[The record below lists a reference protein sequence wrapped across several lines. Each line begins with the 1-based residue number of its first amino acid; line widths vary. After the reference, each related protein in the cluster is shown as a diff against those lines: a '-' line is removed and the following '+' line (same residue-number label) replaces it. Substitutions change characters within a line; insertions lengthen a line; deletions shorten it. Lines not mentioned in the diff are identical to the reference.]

1 MQALIPILLNEE
13 EQGISNSN
21 FNNTTISNNST
32 DKMSGEKKAAKA
44 VDPESLSAQ
53 EARAVAEATASADRS
68 FTPSPTLLNSNS
80 PTALLEQVDGT
91 SLLNYSE
98 TESVYVG
105 SSVPISAGGSL
116 TVPIQV
122 NTPGSI
128 VEYAAENKNHDI
140 GFGITAEREEGIT
153 IVQEMSRCD
162 ASEVPML
169 GKFLVG
175 TVPCLLQFKF
185 DNEYSWMREK
195 VVTYKVTITPPSK
208 ETLMAGRRRRAEAC
222 KRAVEEDLK
231 SADDRLG
238 KAQDQKA
245 SLQKELDELKK
256 QLEQKQKSL
265 KVIETEEKW
274 LQERVTLRN
283 DQQKLLQE
291 RLDNGW
297 EDEAA
302 VKAEKKTPKKK

>member
-1 MQALIPILLNEE
+1 
-13 EQGISNSN
+13 
-21 FNNTTISNNST
+21 
-32 DKMSGEKKAAKA
+32 
-44 VDPESLSAQ
+44 
-53 EARAVAEATASADRS
+53 
-68 FTPSPTLLNSNS
+68 
-80 PTALLEQVDGT
+80 
-91 SLLNYSE
+91 
-98 TESVYVG
+98 
-105 SSVPISAGGSL
+105 
-116 TVPIQV
+116 
-122 NTPGSI
+122 
-128 VEYAAENKNHDI
+128 
-140 GFGITAEREEGIT
+140 
-153 IVQEMSRCD
+153 
-162 ASEVPML
+162 ML

-222 KRAVEEDLK
+222 KRAVDEDLK

-245 SLQKELDELKK
+245 SLQKELEELKK

-274 LQERVTLRN
+274 LQDRVALRK

-291 RLDNGW
+291 RLDKGW

-302 VKAEKKTPKKK
+302 IKTAKQTPKK

>member
-1 MQALIPILLNEE
+1 MQALIPILLNAEE
-13 EQGISNSN
+13 PNILNSKLLPE
-21 FNNTTISNNST
+21 NNTST
-32 DKMSGEKKAAKA
+32 MAERATAAKA
-44 VDPESLSAQ
+44 VDPEIMAAQ

-68 FTPSPTLLNSNS
+68 FIPSPTLLNSNS
-80 PTALLEQVDGT
+80 PTALLEQVDGP
-91 SLLNYSE
+91 SLVNYSE

-128 VEYAAENKNHDI
+128 VEYAAENKYHDI

-153 IVQEMSRCD
+153 VVQEMSRCD

-195 VVTYKVTITPPSK
+195 VVTYKVTITPPSR

-222 KRAVEEDLK
+222 KRAVKEDLK
-231 SADDRLG
+231 SADDRLD
-238 KAQDQKA
+238 KAQGQKA
-245 SLQKELDELKK
+245 SLKKELDELKK
-256 QLEQKQKSL
+256 ALEQKQKSL
-265 KVIETEEKW
+265 KVIETEGKW
-274 LQERVTLRN
+274 LQERVALRK
-283 DQQKLLQE
+283 DQHKLLQE
-291 RLDNGW
+291 RLAQGW
-297 EDEAA
+297 EDEET
-302 VKAEKKTPKKK
+302 AEAPKQAPKKK

>member
-1 MQALIPILLNEE
+1 MAENE
-13 EQGISNSN
+13 
-21 FNNTTISNNST
+21 
-32 DKMSGEKKAAKA
+32 KVAKA
-44 VDPESLSAQ
+44 VDPESMSAQ

-80 PTALLEQVDGT
+80 PTALLEQVDGP
-91 SLLNYSE
+91 SLVNYSE

-128 VEYAAENKNHDI
+128 VEYAAENKMHDI

-153 IVQEMSRCD
+153 VVQEMSRCD

-208 ETLMAGRRRRAEAC
+208 ETLIAGRRRRAEAC

-231 SADDRLG
+231 SADGRLD

-245 SLQKELDELKK
+245 SLQQELDELKR
-256 QLEQKQKSL
+256 QLDQKQKSL

-274 LQERVTLRN
+274 LQERVTLRK
-283 DQQKLLQE
+283 DQHKLLQQ
-291 RLDNGW
+291 RLDEGW

-302 VKAEKKTPKKK
+302 VKK

>member
-1 MQALIPILLNEE
+1 MQALIPILLKAEE
-13 EQGISNSN
+13 HELPNSIILNNDNSN
-21 FNNTTISNNST
+21 TKI
-32 DKMSGEKKAAKA
+32 MAEKDTKAKA
-44 VDPESLSAQ
+44 VEPENLSAQ
-53 EARAVAEATASADRS
+53 EARAIAEATASVDRS

-80 PTALLEQVDGT
+80 PTALLEQVDGP
-91 SLLNYSE
+91 SLVDYSE
-98 TESVYVG
+98 TESIYVG
-105 SSVPISAGGSL
+105 SSVPLSAGGSL

-140 GFGITAEREEGIT
+140 GFGIIAEREEGIT

-208 ETLMAGRRRRAEAC
+208 ETLVAGRRRRAEAC

-231 SADDRLG
+231 SADGRLD

-245 SLQKELDELKK
+245 SLQKELEELKK
-256 QLEQKQKSL
+256 QLEQKQRSL

-274 LQERVTLRN
+274 LQERVGLRT
-283 DQQKLLQE
+283 DQTKLLQQ
-291 RLDNGW
+291 RLDQGW
-297 EDEAA
+297 EDEKPGA
-302 VKAEKKTPKKK
+302 VVKPKNTPKKK

>member
-1 MQALIPILLNEE
+1 MQALIPILLNAEE
-13 EQGISNSN
+13 HNILNSN
-21 FNNTTISNNST
+21 TLPVSEKNTTNSI
-32 DKMSGEKKAAKA
+32 MAENEKVAKA
-44 VDPESLSAQ
+44 VDPESMSAQ

-80 PTALLEQVDGT
+80 PTALLEQVDGP
-91 SLLNYSE
+91 SLVNYSE

-128 VEYAAENKNHDI
+128 VEYAAENKMHDI

-153 IVQEMSRCD
+153 VVQEMSRCD

-208 ETLMAGRRRRAEAC
+208 ETLIAGRRRRAEAC

-231 SADDRLG
+231 SADGRLD

-245 SLQKELDELKK
+245 SLQQELDELKR

-274 LQERVTLRN
+274 LQERVTLRM
-283 DQQKLLQE
+283 DQHKLLQQ
-291 RLDNGW
+291 RLDEGW

-302 VKAEKKTPKKK
+302 VKK

>member
-1 MQALIPILLNEE
+1 MQALIPIVLNAE
-13 EQGISNSN
+13 EQGNSPTPARLSEN
-21 FNNTTISNNST
+21 TSNTTSS
-32 DKMSGEKKAAKA
+32 MAEKTKAKA
-44 VDPESLSAQ
+44 VDPANLSAQ
-53 EARAVAEATASADRS
+53 EAKAVAEATASADRS
-68 FTPSPTLLNSNS
+68 FTPSPALLNSKS
-80 PTALLEQVDGT
+80 PTALLDQVDGP
-91 SLLNYSE
+91 SLVNYSD

-128 VEYAAENKNHDI
+128 VEYAAENKYHDI

-153 IVQEMSRCD
+153 VVQEMSRCD

-208 ETLMAGRRRRAEAC
+208 ETLISGRRRRAEAC

-231 SADDRLG
+231 SADDRLN

-245 SLQKELDELKK
+245 SVQKELEELKR
-256 QLEQKQKSL
+256 QLELKQKSL
-265 KVIETEEKW
+265 KVVETEEKW
-274 LQERVTLRN
+274 LKERVALRK
-283 DQQKLLQE
+283 DQHKLLQQ
-291 RLDNGW
+291 RMDQGW
-297 EDEAA
+297 DDEAD
-302 VKAEKKTPKKK
+302 VKTAKQAPKKK